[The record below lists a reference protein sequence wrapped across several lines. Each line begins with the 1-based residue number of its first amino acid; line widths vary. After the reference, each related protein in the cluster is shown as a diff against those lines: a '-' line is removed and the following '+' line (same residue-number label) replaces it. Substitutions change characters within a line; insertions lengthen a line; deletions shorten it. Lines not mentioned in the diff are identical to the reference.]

1 MKKFLTILAVLTAS
15 ALTAQT
21 PGQYKVFR
29 KHAGIGDSTRYIAP
43 VNNSLWSLN
52 ANGMVTFLAQSNFI
66 TTANFNGLGDA
77 RWSLLGHTH
86 LSADV
91 TDASAGGNGAAD
103 SGKLAKFGAEGQL
116 RGSVTNST
124 SAAIYGSSDGTG
136 YAGFFNSGSN
146 STEAVKI
153 VMGGSGIA
161 LLSSNSGGGLGA
173 DIEST
178 GQALS
183 VHAAY
188 TGVGTPN
195 IAKFSTGLSET
206 DKLTVGFDGGLTWG
220 STGAQTTATNLPSFA
235 SATKGVVPASGG
247 GTTNFL
253 RADGTFA
260 APTTVSGNAGTA
272 TALATGRTISIT
284 GDLAYTSPTFDGTG
298 NVTAAGTL
306 ATVNSN
312 VGTFGSA
319 TEVARVTVNAKGLVT
334 AASSS
339 TITPAVGSITGL
351 GTGVATAL
359 ATPSSANVA
368 AAVTDEM
375 GTGSLAFGTSGVEA
389 AYTGTDTYT
398 AGVQPSGA
406 STKTQFYTQVGNLVT
421 WQIMITW
428 ANAATTCTNVTLTFP
443 SEFPTPAI
451 PTGFTGASVRL
462 YQCMPTR
469 LLASPSGAMVNG
481 TTYMISR
488 NAANNGFEIMSTTT
502 FASGSY
508 RTFIFGGSYFTQ

>member
-15 ALTAQT
+15 TLAAQT
-21 PGQYKVFR
+21 PGHYKVFR
-29 KHAGIGDSTRYIAP
+29 KHAGVGDSTRYVAP

-86 LSADV
+86 LSADI
-91 TDASAGGNGAAD
+91 TNGSTGGNEAAD
-103 SGKLAKFGAEGQL
+103 DGKVAKYNTEGQL
-116 RGSVTNST
+116 RGSVTNSST
-124 SAAIYGSSDGTG
+124 PAVWGSS
-136 YAGFFNSGSN
+136 
-146 STEAVKI
+146 
-153 VMGGSGIA
+153 GGSGYGGLFTGSGGTTRLATPVAAIE
-161 LLSSNSGGGLGA
+161 SNNSGLVMDAIRTSSGNAVHIGGLSGTGL
-173 DIEST
+173 DISDA
-178 GQALS
+178 GALS
-183 VHAAY
+183 WTSA
-188 TGVGTPN
+188 
-195 IAKFSTGLSET
+195 
-206 DKLTVGFDGGLTWG
+206 
-220 STGAQTTATNLPSFA
+220 TGAQTTATNLPVFGSA
-235 SATKGVVPASGG
+235 SKGVVPASAG
-247 GTTNFL
+247 GTSNFL

-284 GDLAYTSPTFDGTG
+284 GDLTYTSPTFNGSA
-298 NVTAAGTL
+298 NVSAAGTL

-312 VGTFGSA
+312 VGSFGGP
-319 TEVARVTVNAKGLVT
+319 TEAIRVTVNAKGLVT
-334 AASSS
+334 SVSTS

-375 GTGSLAFGTSGVEA
+375 GTGSLAFGTAGVEA
-389 AYTGTDTYT
+389 PYTGTDTYT

-428 ANAATTCTNVTLTFP
+428 ANTSTTCTNVTLTFP
-443 SEFPTPAI
+443 TEFPTPAI
-451 PTGFTGASVRL
+451 PAGFTGASVRL

-469 LLASPSGAMVNG
+469 LLASPTGAMING

-508 RTFIFGGSYFTQ
+508 RTFIFGGTYFTQ